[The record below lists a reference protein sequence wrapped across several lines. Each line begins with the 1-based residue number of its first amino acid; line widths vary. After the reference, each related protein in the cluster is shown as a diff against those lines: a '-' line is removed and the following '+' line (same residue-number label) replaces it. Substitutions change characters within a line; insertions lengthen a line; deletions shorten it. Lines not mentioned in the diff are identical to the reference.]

1 MGFHFLRESHTWLR
15 LPSVFPATWLSGSSR
30 PVALSTPYGLCRW
43 RFTTEN
49 PSRDDWNIQAHAS
62 YLLHWN
68 KGVDII
74 WLPCANNANDR
85 VMKRNL
91 GSMGSRRIS
100 QFSCMG
106 TRGSLPP
113 YTSGSW
119 SSSISASKVD
129 LNFLFSTK
137 LIWRNTKECTTM
149 STFITREDA
158 KPRGKPRL
166 MLILGFG
173 RYLLLGLTV
182 DEWVDHL
189 PHGHEYVR
197 HVNYEQPP

>member
-1 MGFHFLRESHTWLR
+1 
-15 LPSVFPATWLSGSSR
+15 
-30 PVALSTPYGLCRW
+30 
-43 RFTTEN
+43 
-49 PSRDDWNIQAHAS
+49 
-62 YLLHWN
+62 
-68 KGVDII
+68 
-74 WLPCANNANDR
+74 
-85 VMKRNL
+85 
-91 GSMGSRRIS
+91 
-100 QFSCMG
+100 
-106 TRGSLPP
+106 
-113 YTSGSW
+113 
-119 SSSISASKVD
+119 
-129 LNFLFSTK
+129 
-137 LIWRNTKECTTM
+137 M